1 MTETMQFNTRRARNL
16 TLVGYLGTLILIP
29 LWIWV
34 LSPPTL
40 LSQWWTMFFWFTPLL
55 FPLWGILKNNPFTYA
70 WSGFLAVFYFSQAL
84 TTLIASSEEQGLAVV
99 ELLLTASWLAG
110 ASMFARWRGQ
120 ELGLEIRKSKE
131 TQSEAGE
138 EPK

>member
-1 MTETMQFNTRRARNL
+1 
-16 TLVGYLGTLILIP
+16 
-29 LWIWV
+29 
-34 LSPPTL
+34 
-40 LSQWWTMFFWFTPLL
+40 MFFWFTPLL

>member
-1 MTETMQFNTRRARNL
+1 MNQSMNFNTRRARNL
-16 TLVGYLGTLILIP
+16 TLVGYLGTLLLIP

-40 LSQWWTMFFWFTPLL
+40 LSQWTTTLFWFVPLL
-55 FPLWGILKNNPFTYA
+55 FPLWGILKNKPFTYA

-84 TTLIASSEEQGLAVV
+84 TTLISSPDEQGLAVI

-110 ASMFARWRGQ
+110 ASMFARWRGE
-120 ELGLEIRKSKE
+120 ELGLELKKS
-131 TQSEAGE
+131 QDSGNS

>member
-1 MTETMQFNTRRARNL
+1 MTENMKFNTRRARNL
-16 TLVGYLGTLILIP
+16 TLAGYFGMLILIP

-40 LSQWWTMFFWFTPLL
+40 LSKWSTTVLWFTPLL
-55 FPLWGILKNNPFTYA
+55 LPLWGILRNKPFTYA

-84 TTLIASSEEQGLAVV
+84 TTLIATPEEQGLAVV
-99 ELLLTASWLAG
+99 ELLLTMSWLAG
-110 ASMFARWRGQ
+110 ASMFARWRGE
-120 ELGLEIRKSKE
+120 ELGLELRKPQDSAN
-131 TQSEAGE
+131 S